1 MESVKGGAL
10 AKLNEEAESILKAA
24 APDRSIASW
33 AMRFLKDLDG
43 VIACLSGMSSYE
55 QTVDNIDTMKNAG
68 PLSDAEKEALRKALL
83 SFRNSAVVKPE
94 TIEKYKGFTWHS
106 ASASGILEAYANC
119 LLQPNPYFA
128 AEHNYYSNVLL
139 ENGNIDMRG
148 ELPEEKIV
156 LADGTDGS
164 RLVRDAEKWLIEHSF

>member
-55 QTVDNIDTMKNAG
+55 QAVDNIDTMKNAG

-106 ASASGILEAYANC
+106 ASASGLCQLSASAQSLFCGRAQFLQQCASGKRSEENFRKKKSFWRTGQTEAG
-119 LLQPNPYFA
+119 LSEMLR
-128 AEHNYYSNVLL
+128 
-139 ENGNIDMRG
+139 NG
-148 ELPEEKIV
+148 
-156 LADGTDGS
+156 
-164 RLVRDAEKWLIEHSF
+164 